1 MSLRP
6 LVLLF
11 IFVGL
16 GCSSAKVEPS
26 GTSKSAV
33 TTGGAILGMPFDGYF
48 DKFSDTS
55 PNVHHRVVGGN
66 WATDIYASPGTA
78 VRYHE
83 RTGAIARV
91 VSIMSACVGGG
102 PSLGGSQIQ
111 LSLSDAGD
119 GAALGSV
126 FYLHLATPQVTVGQT
141 IESGTVLGYTA
152 QWESSSCYQ
161 VSNAAGVHTHFEVK
175 SAVGSSCF
183 TTVGGDA
190 LLADAS
196 PIGRIGG
203 GDAFGVCPSS
213 VSAVAEDT
221 SSGCACDGVDQDNQP
236 VHATTCGA
244 AVCGL
249 DHQLW
254 ICGATGF
261 AGGGGPC

>member
-6 LVLLF
+6 FVLLSV
-11 IFVGL
+11 FVAL

-48 DKFSDTS
+48 DKFGDTS

-78 VRYHE
+78 VRYQE

-119 GAALGSV
+119 GVALGTV
-126 FYLHLATPQVTVGQT
+126 FYLHLATPQVSVGQS

-161 VSNAAGVHTHFEVK
+161 VSNAGGVHTHFEVK

-183 TTVGGDA
+183 TTVGGGD
-190 LLADAS
+190 LLGDAS
-196 PIGRIGG
+196 PIGRLGG
-203 GDAFGVCPSS
+203 GDMFGVCPSS
-213 VSAVAEDT
+213 VSAVAEEPT
-221 SSGCACDGVDQDNQP
+221 SGCVCDGVDVDNQS
-236 VHATTCGA
+236 VVTTTCGA
-244 AVCGL
+244 PVCGL
-249 DHQLW
+249 DRQVW
-254 ICGATGF
+254 TCGAKGF